1 MVSLQVHVQ
10 WLDFI
15 LYSLLQIL
23 MSVLIMDHVP
33 IAVSI
38 QQEAITA
45 SVLLDIS
52 FNPTT
57 VTVKVSIVA

>member
-1 MVSLQVHVQ
+1 
-10 WLDFI
+10 
-15 LYSLLQIL
+15 

-33 IAVSI
+33 IIVSI
-38 QQEAITA
+38 QQEAIIA

-57 VTVKVSIVA
+57 VTVKVSVRS

>member
-1 MVSLQVHVQ
+1 MTVCRSHEKDNTLNC
-10 WLDFI
+10 
-15 LYSLLQIL
+15 SLLQIL

-33 IAVSI
+33 IIVSI
-38 QQEAITA
+38 QQEAIIA

-57 VTVKVSIVA
+57 VTVKVSVRS